1 VRPAGLQPAESTTA
15 ENISA
20 GRTGNMPMFPSQ
32 TIAYLI
38 DRWPDNNLPLLE
50 RELDEM
56 KRRHVPIV
64 PLVCELNATAQL
76 NRAAQ
81 RLAPTLEFLPD
92 AMVLEAEWR
101 AHSALA
107 QKLEEERAQENIR
120 VPSAIFLRQAR
131 FALGLRKLLPEKNVS
146 HVHATSSGALV
157 CALILKRLLGVTV
170 SATIE
175 PRSELAR
182 EWIQHALSQCVG
194 GRVSNR
200 RLFEQLGNSFLFD
213 RTTFRSAPRK
223 AVGFVTQRTG
233 IDFAAGKNFWQE
245 WADLLLGWSSA
256 NRKSKIEN
264 RK

>member
-1 VRPAGLQPAESTTA
+1 
-15 ENISA
+15 
-20 GRTGNMPMFPSQ
+20 
-32 TIAYLI
+32 
-38 DRWPDNNLPLLE
+38 
-50 RELDEM
+50 
-56 KRRHVPIV
+56 
-64 PLVCELNATAQL
+64 
-76 NRAAQ
+76 
-81 RLAPTLEFLPD
+81 
-92 AMVLEAEWR
+92 
-101 AHSALA
+101 
-107 QKLEEERAQENIR
+107 
-120 VPSAIFLRQAR
+120 
-131 FALGLRKLLPEKNVS
+131 LRKLLPEKNVS